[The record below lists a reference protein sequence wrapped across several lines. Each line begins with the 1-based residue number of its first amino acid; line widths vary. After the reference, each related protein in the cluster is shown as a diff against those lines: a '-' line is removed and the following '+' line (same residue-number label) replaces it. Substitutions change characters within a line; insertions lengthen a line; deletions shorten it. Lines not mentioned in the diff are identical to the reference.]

1 MNKIFVFIVITIV
14 VVIALSGCSSGN
26 DFDRDRLN
34 ELCNFSKLGNISDCG
49 GYHRSLYYDTT
60 TGVIYMLT
68 YGLNVNS
75 WTPIFNSDGTLK
87 VWQERDEV
95 K

>member
-1 MNKIFVFIVITIV
+1 MNKIFVFIAITIV
-14 VVIALSGCSSGN
+14 VAIALSGCSYRN
-26 DFDRDRLN
+26 DYDRNRLN
-34 ELCNFSKLGNISDCG
+34 GLCNFSKLGNISDFG
-49 GYHRSLYYDTT
+49 GYHHSLYYDTT

-75 WTPIFNSDGTLK
+75 WTPLFNADGTLK
-87 VWQERDEV
+87 VWQERDEA

>member
-1 MNKIFVFIVITIV
+1 MFIVIVTV
-14 VVIALSGCSSGN
+14 VVTALSGCSRG
-26 DFDRDRLN
+26 DKRDQSCLYG
-34 ELCNFSKLGNISDCG
+34 LCNFSRLGDVPDFG
-49 GYHRSLYYDTT
+49 GYHHALYYDTT

-75 WTPIFNSDGTLK
+75 WTPLFNADGTLK
-87 VWQERDEV
+87 VWQEEGEM